1 MWPQERI
8 HHHHQ
13 HPAAMLIPYTLHR
26 TALLMALLLACLCPR
41 VSVAADG
48 RNAAA
53 VVLTGWLHVDDL
65 RMDEVVV
72 EVEVGGSV
80 EYTRVSRNGRF
91 TVGLPAGTEAT
102 LRFERNG
109 YQTKEVLVDTRGAVA
124 GTHTEHA
131 ISFAVVLDPVRTM
144 GGQTFAGPV
153 ATISVAP
160 GGGGL
165 AVVHTRRLVP
175 ARHQRTMEF

>member
-8 HHHHQ
+8 HHQHQ
-13 HPAAMLIPYTLHR
+13 HPAAMLIPNTLHR
-26 TALLMALLLACLCPR
+26 SALLMALLLACLCPR

>member
-1 MWPQERI
+1 MVIMNTFHRPF
-8 HHHHQ
+8 
-13 HPAAMLIPYTLHR
+13 MLW
-26 TALLMALLLACLCPR
+26 ALLLVCMAPFR
-41 VSVAADG
+41 AAFAADG
-48 RNAAA
+48 RTASA

-91 TVGLPAGTEAT
+91 TIGLPAGAEAT
-102 LRFERNG
+102 VRFERDG

-124 GTHTEHA
+124 GTHMEHA

-144 GGQTFAGPV
+144 GGQTYAGPV
-153 ATISVAP
+153 ATIAVEP
-160 GGGGL
+160 GGGSL
-165 AVVHTRRLVP
+165 AVVHSRRLVP
-175 ARHQRTMEF
+175 TRHQRTMEF

>member
-1 MWPQERI
+1 MVIMNIFHRPV
-8 HHHHQ
+8 
-13 HPAAMLIPYTLHR
+13 MLW
-26 TALLMALLLACLCPR
+26 ALVVVCMAPFHA
-41 VSVAADG
+41 SFAADG
-48 RNAAA
+48 RIASA

-72 EVEVGGSV
+72 EVEVGGNV
-80 EYTRVSRNGRF
+80 EYSRVSRNGRF

-102 LRFERNG
+102 VRFERSG

-144 GGQTFAGPV
+144 GGQTYAGPV
-153 ATISVAP
+153 ATISVEP
-160 GGGGL
+160 GGGSL
-165 AVVHTRRLVP
+165 AVVHSRRLVP